1 MTEWSFSSSAGDI
14 CKGEEWGLLASSPKT
29 VVILFP
35 SLSLSSLPFFL
46 PSDIFCFCLSS
57 TGTIFLPP
65 IFVPR
70 VSASIHRVC
79 GPFCCSASPNSRA
92 SVPLPFILLI
102 TFTNSLVP
110 VFLPRMFSQ
119 RFRSPNP
126 VACSQSLVLSWIEL
140 DTYTI
145 QIQTP
150 LLWSL
155 WPGFWELLCLFL
167 CWWGRMPAK
176 IGLSLCLLRNLLL
189 L

>member
-1 MTEWSFSSSAGDI
+1 MLLDPSRIRSIYNSRQTCFLCAEPHENSYSSYHHPEQA
-14 CKGEEWGLLASSPKT
+14 
-29 VVILFP
+29 
-35 SLSLSSLPFFL
+35 LSSLT
-46 PSDIFCFCLSS
+46 C
-57 TGTIFLPP
+57 TIQQH
-65 IFVPR
+65 PR